1 MMRLDIRSF
10 QVGIVAGSILIA
22 LVWAGTVW
30 WTAHRARSPDDEA
43 LYDRCMVSNKGNTVA
58 CDAFI
63 RTYDRERAKDA
74 ALEKTLKEGGAKMLA
89 AGHSKREVVD
99 WAASMGGV
107 GSQLSDAAGI
117 SLKDLQDGKY

>member
-1 MMRLDIRSF
+1 MRLDIRSF
-10 QVGIVAGSILIA
+10 QTGVIAGSILTA

-30 WTAHRARSPDDEA
+30 LTAHRARSPSDGA
-43 LYDRCMVSNKGNTVA
+43 LYDGCLVSNQGNTVA
-58 CDAFI
+58 CDALM
-63 RTYDRERAKDA
+63 RTYDRERAKNA

-89 AGHSKREVVD
+89 AGHSKREVID